1 MKHKLVFIIMGIIV
15 LLGSTILIFGS
26 NKEYLHHI
34 TLNETIKKI
43 ENKES
48 FILYIKQDQCSHC
61 LEFTPIFKKV
71 LGEYEID
78 AYYISLDDL
87 TNEQK
92 TYTKED
98 VTINDLNIT
107 IDGTPTVVFI
117 DKGVETSKL
126 NRIVG
131 SQQKN
136 NIVQKLKTVGY
147 IK

>member
-1 MKHKLVFIIMGIIV
+1 MKHKLIFIIIGIIIV
-15 LLGSTILIFGS
+15 LGSTILIFGN

-34 TLNETIKKI
+34 TLENAVKKI
-43 ENKES
+43 ENKET

-61 LEFTPIFKKV
+61 LEFTPIFEKV

-87 TNEQK
+87 ATDEK
-92 TYTKED
+92 TYTKDD

-107 IDGTPTVVFI
+107 ITGTPTVVFI
-117 DKGVETSKL
+117 DKGTETSKL
-126 NRIVG
+126 NRIIG